1 MPEEPTLPPD
11 QARTRPDVAHPD
23 VDDARPA
30 EKDAAAEAAV
40 EASVTTSE
48 TAAAEGNGEVDSES
62 TTTPQVEPTIAGN
75 GDLAPKSEVSPTT
88 EVPPTTEVQPA
99 EPIET
104 PATPTPEPPAA
115 TQPDVEPTAQV
126 PSPTE
131 PAPADESKP
140 HVEAAA
146 ETTTADTT
154 TDVEKSAA
162 ALAAE
167 ADAAKLEKTA
177 ETPSEAAAAAGM
189 AEILEKSKPP
199 REVKVGERVRGRIAS
214 IQEDQTFVDYGGR
227 AEASIAT
234 SELRDKEGAVLL
246 RVDDTLSATVVSIDD
261 GVTLTLGKKRGALNA
276 AKLRIAHENRVPV
289 SGTVRSVNKG
299 GFDVS
304 VGGVRAFCPLSQI
317 DTTFVADPQEY
328 VGKRLTFRVLRWEN
342 SGRNIV
348 VSRRAILREE
358 AKEKARETRKHLEE
372 GAEFEGVV
380 KRIQPFG
387 AFIDLGGLEGL
398 LHVSRMGH
406 TRIDDPKGV
415 VSVGQTVKVRV
426 VTVENPGTRRERI
439 ALALAD
445 LGPDPWSQV
454 QEQLHEG
461 DVVDGVVAR
470 LAPFGAFVRLPVG
483 IDGLVHVT
491 ELSSKRLSDP
501 KEAVRV
507 GQEVQVK
514 VLRIDSEKRRISLSI
529 RRCHEEPKSTKERP
543 PRRESRSG
551 RQQRGPE
558 QVAAA
563 SGGGSLTHTMADQLG
578 ALKDKLRRRK

>member
-1 MPEEPTLPPD
+1 MPEEPTLPHD
-11 QARTRPDVAHPD
+11 QARTRPDVANPAADDVRPD
-23 VDDARPA
+23 
-30 EKDAAAEAAV
+30 EKDAVGDAPV
-40 EASVTTSE
+40 EAGVTTSE
-48 TAAAEGNGEVDSES
+48 TPAAEGNGNVDSEA
-62 TTTPQVEPTIAGN
+62 TTTPQVEPTLAGN
-75 GDLAPKSEVSPTT
+75 GDSTT
-88 EVPPTTEVQPA
+88 SDLSTPAEVQST

-104 PATPTPEPPAA
+104 PATPEPPTA
-115 TQPDVEPTAQV
+115 TKPDVEATAQV
-126 PSPTE
+126 PSASE
-131 PAPADESKP
+131 PAPGVESKP
-140 HVEAAA
+140 HAPADP
-146 ETTTADTT
+146 ETTTAETT
-154 TDVEKSAA
+154 VDVEKSAA
-162 ALAAE
+162 ALAEA
-167 ADAAKLEKTA
+167 ADAAETEKTT
-177 ETPSEAAAAAGM
+177 ETPSETAAAAGM
-189 AEILEKSKPP
+189 AEILDKSKPP

-214 IQEDQTFVDYGGR
+214 IQEDQTFIDYGGR

-246 RVDDTLSATVVSIDD
+246 RVDDTLSATVVSVDD

-328 VGKRLTFRVLRWEN
+328 VGKHHTFRVLRWEN

-387 AFIDLGGLEGL
+387 AFIDVGGLEGL

-406 TRIDDPKGV
+406 SRIDDPKGV
-415 VSVGQTVKVRV
+415 VSVGQTVKVRI

-470 LAPFGAFVRLPVG
+470 LAPFGAFVHLPVG
-483 IDGLVHVT
+483 IDGLVHVS
-491 ELSSKRLSDP
+491 ELSSKRVTDP
-501 KEAVRV
+501 KEAVTV

-529 RRCHEEPKSTKERP
+529 RRSHEEPKSTKERP
-543 PRRESRSG
+543 PRRESRGG

-558 QVAAA
+558 QVAAP

-578 ALKDKLRRRK
+578 ALKDKLRQRK